1 MTNNE
6 SFYVVRRESGTQ
18 RNDLPVWAP
27 KNQNP
32 FLLDSEYQGVT
43 RKEVDNVPGAF
54 QLLNVLKPEEV
65 KRILAATNE
74 LGFTEDAAVSL
85 PREIRHN
92 SNLNFI
98 ADTETLEQIW
108 QRCRDHFND
117 QYGHFGNK
125 QPLGINGRF
134 RFYRYEQG
142 DYFKMHI
149 DGSWPGSQVV
159 DNQLVDDAFGDRWS
173 MYTFL
178 ILLTDDFVGGETQ
191 FMVNRD
197 DPTRPARQHEG
208 ANIES
213 VRTPS
218 GSVLCFPHGTHP
230 FHCLHGSA
238 PILSG
243 VKHIIRTD
251 VLFEL

>member
-1 MTNNE
+1 M
-6 SFYVVRRESGTQ
+6 
-18 RNDLPVWAP
+18 
-27 KNQNP
+27 
-32 FLLDSEYQGVT
+32 
-43 RKEVDNVPGAF
+43 
-54 QLLNVLKPEEV
+54 
-65 KRILAATNE
+65 
-74 LGFTEDAAVSL
+74 
-85 PREIRHN
+85 
-92 SNLNFI
+92 
-98 ADTETLEQIW
+98 
-108 QRCRDHFND
+108 
-117 QYGHFGNK
+117 
-125 QPLGINGRF
+125 
-134 RFYRYEQG
+134 
-142 DYFKMHI
+142 
-149 DGSWPGSQVV
+149 PGSQVI

-197 DPTRPARQHEG
+197 DPTKPARQHEG

-213 VRTPS
+213 VRMPS

-238 PILSG
+238 QILSG